1 MNCSFYIVLRKSGPI
16 TSRKLPTL
24 YLCEFSYIS
33 VFLDSFLSLKARYTG
48 RSLFTRYSRGVARSH
63 QDGDK

>member
-1 MNCSFYIVLRKSGPI
+1 MLRKSGPI

-33 VFLDSFLSLKARYTG
+33 VFLGSFLSLKARYTG
-48 RSLFTRYSRGVARSH
+48 RSLFTRVVLHALTKMASCFEI
-63 QDGDK
+63 